1 MQENEGN
8 RRRKQEIYTGSEKDR
23 RSDQTVET
31 YRAFRDTEVFTCID
45 SDESMSCI
53 LNSYEVS
60 RNTGEIYLNGN
71 KYSDKILVEVI
82 EGQDLINIDENLKL
96 TALSEGSVKLRIC
109 MEDNNEIYQE
119 LTINIVESA
128 GAVTTYQLIG
138 DESLKWGRT
147 KVIQSIKSVNGV
159 SEPAAASFEVTDKDE
174 LLSSYDINSSS
185 VTITANNE
193 NKTGTIIISCTFENG
208 DKVEKEIRI
217 TSLWM

>member
-1 MQENEGN
+1 MRGITKYFGN
-8 RRRKQEIYTGSEKDR
+8 TKALDSVDLDIEKGEIHAILGEKGAGK
-23 RSDQTVET
+23 STL
-31 YRAFRDTEVFTCID
+31 
-45 SDESMSCI
+45 MNI
-53 LNSYEVS
+53 LYGLYSADG
-60 RNTGEIYLNGN
+60 GEIYLNGN

-119 LTINIVESA
+119 LTINIVENA

>member
-1 MQENEGN
+1 MHIKDNNIDLGINEEY
-8 RRRKQEIYTGSEKDR
+8 KI
-23 RSDQTVET
+23 
-31 YRAFRDTEVFTCID
+31 
-45 SDESMSCI
+45 
-53 LNSYEVS
+53 
-60 RNTGEIYLNGN
+60 TGEIYLNGN

-208 DKVEKEIRI
+208 DKVEKEIKI